1 MCRFALISDTPI
13 ASCDKAPTLDDID
26 RQLIAVLRDDARTP
40 VAALAKRLGVSRG
53 TVQNRIERLMRLG
66 EVLGFTL
73 RLPPQAEAQRVRAVM
88 AIAVEG
94 ERSSAVVAA
103 LRGFPEIEA
112 VHTTNGRWDLMAELS
127 ADSLAAF
134 SRALDG
140 IRQIK
145 GIATTETSILLA
157 TTRF

>member
-1 MCRFALISDTPI
+1 M
-13 ASCDKAPTLDDID
+13 DDVD
-26 RQLIAVLRDDARTP
+26 RQLIAMLRDDARTS
-40 VAALAKRLGVSRG
+40 VATLAKRLGVSRG
-53 TVQNRIERLMRLG
+53 TVQNRIDRMLRDSAI
-66 EVLGFTL
+66 LGFTV
-73 RLPPQAEAQRVRAVM
+73 RLPPQTEAQRVRAVM
-88 AIAVEG
+88 TIAVEG

-112 VHTTNGRWDLMAELS
+112 VHTTNGRWDLLAELS

>member
-1 MCRFALISDTPI
+1 M
-13 ASCDKAPTLDDID
+13 DDID
-26 RQLIAVLRDDARTP
+26 HQLIAILRDDARTA
-40 VAALAKRLGVSRG
+40 VASLAKQLGVSRG
-53 TVQNRIERLMRLG
+53 TVQNRIDRMMR
-66 EVLGFTL
+66 ESAILGFTL
-73 RLPPQAEAQRVRAVM
+73 RLPPETDAHRVRAIM
-88 AIAVEG
+88 AIAIEG
-94 ERSSAVVAA
+94 ERSSAVMAA
-103 LRGFPEIEA
+103 LKGFPEIEA
-112 VHTTNGRWDLMAELS
+112 VHTTNGRWDLIAELS

>member
-1 MCRFALISDTPI
+1 MDDT
-13 ASCDKAPTLDDID
+13 D
-26 RQLIAVLRDDARTP
+26 RRLIAILRDDARTP
-40 VAALAKRLGVSRG
+40 VATLAKRLGVSRG
-53 TVQNRIERLMRLG
+53 TVQNRIDRLMRQG
-66 EVLGFTL
+66 EILGFTL
-73 RLPPQAEAQRVRAVM
+73 RLPPQGDAHRVRAVM

-112 VHTTNGRWDLMAELS
+112 VHATNGRWDLVADLNAE
-127 ADSLAAF
+127 SLAAF
-134 SRALDG
+134 SAALDG

-157 TTRF
+157 TSRF